1 MSTKVDIKKAAMI
14 SALTK
19 SLGIVTTACKE
30 VGIDRSLHYRWMNE
44 DEKYRAEV
52 ESLADVAL
60 DFAESM
66 LHKQIQAQDTAATI
80 FYLKCRG
87 KKRGYV
93 ERSEQVVSGSL
104 GVVTAINYII
114 PDGDNADA
122 NT

>member
-122 NT
+122 HA

>member
-114 PDGDNADA
+114 PDGVNADA
-122 NT
+122 HA

>member
-14 SALTK
+14 RALTK

-122 NT
+122 HA